1 MSLVGNRFQ
10 LTVDKCGTIFCAH
23 QNGDLRD
30 GYVSMRRD
38 GNDLILAPY
47 KVIK

>member
-1 MSLVGNRFQ
+1 MSLVANRFQ
-10 LTVDKCGTIFCAH
+10 LIIDKCGTIFCAH

-30 GYVSMRRD
+30 GFFSMRHY

-47 KVIK
+47 TVIK